1 MGEVVYSGAKQEH
14 WLKIA
19 VIPDGELVQKTTGMK
34 SMTEA
39 ATEQTALIPL
49 TGGKD
54 LWKYGRRFF
63 SDKTAMVA
71 VGGRRADSSRQKKK
85 IILLPTVQYQKIHRE
100 AQGWEGTP
108 PLK

>member
-39 ATEQTALIPL
+39 AREQTALIPL
-49 TGGKD
+49 VAKTCGNMEEG
-54 LWKYGRRFF
+54 FF
-63 SDKTAMVA
+63 QTK
-71 VGGRRADSSRQKKK
+71 Q
-85 IILLPTVQYQKIHRE
+85 PWWQ
-100 AQGWEGTP
+100 WEGGGLTVP
-108 PLK
+108 DKRRK